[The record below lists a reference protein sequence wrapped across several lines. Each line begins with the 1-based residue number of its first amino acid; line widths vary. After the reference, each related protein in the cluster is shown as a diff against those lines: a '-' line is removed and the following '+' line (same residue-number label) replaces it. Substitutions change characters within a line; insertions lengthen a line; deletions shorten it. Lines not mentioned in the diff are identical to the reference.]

1 MKTTKKLLSKS
12 VITSLA
18 ALLLPFGAQ
27 AASDDAQKMHKLY
40 EENCA
45 SCHGSD
51 HGWFIAPALNADTL
65 KGRSPTAVRSIIM
78 TGSFD

>member
-27 AASDDAQKMHKLY
+27 AASDDAKKCI
-40 EENCA
+40 NCMRK
-45 SCHGSD
+45 
-51 HGWFIAPALNADTL
+51 IAPVV
-65 KGRSPTAVRSIIM
+65 TAQTMAGLLHRR
-78 TGSFD
+78 